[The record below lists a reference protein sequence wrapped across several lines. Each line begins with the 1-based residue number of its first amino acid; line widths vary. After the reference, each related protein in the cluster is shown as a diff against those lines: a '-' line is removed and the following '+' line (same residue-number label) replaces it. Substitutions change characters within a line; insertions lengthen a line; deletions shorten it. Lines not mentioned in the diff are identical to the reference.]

1 MLSQN
6 TIEIV
11 KSTAPVIAEAGPAMT
26 AHFYERM
33 FSHNPELK
41 DIFNL
46 THQQS
51 GRQRE
56 ALFNAVHAYAANI
69 DNLEALL
76 PAVEKIAQKH
86 TSFQITSAQYDI
98 VGTHLLATIDE
109 LLSPG
114 QAVIDAWAEAYGVL
128 AGIFID
134 REEAIYQESEQQTGG
149 WRGKRMFEL
158 VEKRRES
165 DVITSFVFKPVDG
178 GAVMPFKPG
187 QYLGIYL
194 KPEGFEYQE
203 IRQYSLSGAPA
214 NDRYRISVKR
224 EPEGKVS
231 NYLHDHMQTGDRV
244 ELVPPAGDFYLQ
256 AQADTPVTLISAGV
270 GLTPMLAMLES
281 LTKQRASVNWFH
293 AAENGSHHAFAE
305 HVSQLC
311 KQHEHFN
318 SQVWYRIP
326 DAADKAESRFDH
338 EGLLD
343 LNAVKDTISDPRMQ
357 FYFCGP
363 LGFMQYI
370 AGQLKALG
378 VDDSRIHY
386 ECFGPHKAL

>member
-1 MLSQN
+1 MLSQT
-6 TIEIV
+6 TIDIV

-46 THQQS
+46 THQQT

-86 TSFQITSAQYDI
+86 TSFQITAEQYDI

-114 QAVIDAWAEAYGVL
+114 QDVIDAWAEAYGVL

-134 REEAIYQESEQQTGG
+134 REEAIYQASEQQPGG
-149 WRGKRMFEL
+149 WRGTREFEV
-158 VEKRRES
+158 VEKNRES
-165 DVITSFVFKPVDG
+165 DVITSFVFKPADG
-178 GAVMPFKPG
+178 GHVLPFKPG

-194 KPEGFEYQE
+194 KPDDFEYQE
-203 IRQYSLSGAPA
+203 IRQYSLSGAPKA
-214 NDRYRISVKR
+214 DHYRISVKR
-224 EPEGKVS
+224 EPQGKVS
-231 NYLHDHMQTGDRV
+231 NFLHNQLQVGDRV
-244 ELVPPAGDFYLQ
+244 QLVPPAGDFYLQ
-256 AQADTPVTLISAGV
+256 ASTDTPITLISAGV
-270 GLTPMLAMLES
+270 GLTPMLSMLES
-281 LTKQRASVNWFH
+281 LTEQHASVNWFH
-293 AAENGSHHAFAE
+293 AAENGSQHAFAD
-305 HVSQLC
+305 HIKQLC
-311 KQHEHFN
+311 SQHEQFN
-318 SQVWYRIP
+318 SQIWYRIP
-326 DAADKAESRFDH
+326 DESDKAEGRFDH
-338 EGLLD
+338 EGLMD
-343 LNAVKDTISDPRMQ
+343 LNAVKDMIADPRMQ

-370 AGQLKALG
+370 AGQLKTLG
-378 VDDSRIHY
+378 VDDARIHY